1 MALPGG
7 QQKHNLKAT
16 QKQITALQ
24 LINQGMSPTQA
35 MLKAGYSKSS
45 ARIPKQALLTSQ
57 AVTSVV
63 DKFKLELQDA
73 GLTTA
78 YMAAKFQ
85 EWLTATTE
93 HGKPDYQTQQQAYRF
108 FKEVVIEP
116 DIVKKNDPNLISR
129 KTISLEEYITPSKD
143 NTPSLEE
150 ATMPQIQEIA
160 EEVVP
165 DTNPDQEEVII

>member
-85 EWLTATTE
+85 EWLTATT
-93 HGKPDYQTQQQAYRF
+93 
-108 FKEVVIEP
+108 
-116 DIVKKNDPNLISR
+116 
-129 KTISLEEYITPSKD
+129 
-143 NTPSLEE
+143 
-150 ATMPQIQEIA
+150 
-160 EEVVP
+160 
-165 DTNPDQEEVII
+165 